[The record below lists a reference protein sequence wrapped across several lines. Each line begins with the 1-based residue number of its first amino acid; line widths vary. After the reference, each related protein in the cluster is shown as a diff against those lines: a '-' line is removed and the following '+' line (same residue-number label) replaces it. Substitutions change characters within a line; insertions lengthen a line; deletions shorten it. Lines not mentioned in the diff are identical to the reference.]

1 MDKYYNLNDSCAL
14 ITNTDI
20 SMGSCLKQ
28 AIRKANTIKIL
39 AAFIMESG
47 VRLIIDDLKYAIDMG
62 ARVQILTGYYLG
74 ITEPSALYLL
84 KMYLGDSAEIR
95 IFKHKEISFHPK
107 TYIFENEKS
116 SEIYIGSS
124 NISASALEYGVEWNY
139 RIVKDESKGIFTQF
153 YENFDELFN
162 DHSLVLNDEIL
173 KNYSLGWKKNKFSQ
187 QAFNSDSKNILPSKS
202 SSVAETEEAYQVGN
216 RIKPY
221 GAQIEVLYYLELA
234 RNEVSKGLVVMATGV
249 GKTYLAAFDSK
260 KYEKILFVAH
270 REEILTQAY
279 NSFKKVMPEK
289 SFGMFMENVKD
300 TDADVIFASV
310 QSIGKPKYLND
321 NWFKRDYFDYIIFDE
336 MHHIAASSYNAV
348 YNYFKPEFMLGL
360 TATPFRMDNKD
371 IFKYC
376 DDNLIYEINLKEA
389 IERDYLVPF
398 NYYGIYDDTDYS
410 EIDFRNGKYNEKE
423 LEKALSTRKR
433 AELVLKYYRIYG
445 QKRAIAFCSSINHAN
460 SMTESFVKAGIPSAS
475 VHSGD
480 GEFVQERSKAISN
493 LKAGEL
499 KVLFVVD
506 IFNEGVDIPEVDT
519 ILFLRPTE
527 SYTIFLQQLG
537 RGLRKSE
544 NKTFVNVLDFIGNYK
559 MAPNLPRLL
568 SGKNPM
574 SMESRTAY
582 NVDYPEGCN
591 IQFDMKLMDLF
602 EELKKHDKL
611 QHRLETEFF
620 RLKEQLGVRPSRM
633 DLYEGSDLPTREFF
647 KNGYLEF
654 LKQYNE
660 LNDEEN
666 SWFGTDVE
674 KFLIELEKMNL
685 QKLYKIPVILTFIE
699 GGILHKKSTIH
710 DIGEKMME
718 FYKNPQYAVD
728 MKDEGSKDYLNWSID
743 KYIKLA
749 AKMPIHFINK
759 SSEFFN
765 YDEINKELVLVDS
778 IVNMSSKL
786 LVDHVQDIIQYRL
799 HDKCAKLYK
808 NDMEKKEAEN
818 K

>member
-1 MDKYYNLNDSCAL
+1 MS
-14 ITNTDI
+14 
-20 SMGSCLKQ
+20 SCLKQ
-28 AIRKANTIKIL
+28 AIRKANTIRIL

-47 VRLIIDDLKYAIDMG
+47 VRLIIDDLKYAINMG

-95 IFKHKEISFHPK
+95 IFKHKDISFHPK

-153 YENFDELFN
+153 YENFDELFY

-187 QAFNSDSKNILPSKS
+187 QAFNSNSKNILPSKS
-202 SSVAETEEAYQVGN
+202 LSVAETEEAYQVGN
-216 RIKPY
+216 KIKPY
-221 GAQIEVLYYLELA
+221 GAQIEALYYLELA
-234 RNEVSKGLVVMATGV
+234 RNEVTKGLVVMATGV

-260 KYEKILFVAH
+260 KYKKILFVAH

-289 SFGMFMENVKD
+289 SFGMFKENVKD

-321 NWFKRDYFDYIIFDE
+321 NWFKCDYFDYIIFDE

-410 EIDFRNGKYNEKE
+410 EIDFKNGKYNEKE

-445 QKRAIAFCSSINHAN
+445 QMRAIAFCSSISHAN
-460 SMTESFVKAGIPSAS
+460 SMTESFVKAGVPSAS

-506 IFNEGVDIPEVDT
+506 IFNEGVDIPDIDT

-527 SYTIFLQQLG
+527 SYSIFLQQLG

-574 SMESRTAY
+574 AMESRSTY
-582 NVDYPEGCN
+582 NVEYPEGCN
-591 IQFDMKLMDLF
+591 VQFDMKLMDLF
-602 EELKKHDKL
+602 EELKKNDKL
-611 QHRLETEFF
+611 QYRLEAEFF

-647 KNGYLEF
+647 KNGYLAF

-666 SWFGTDVE
+666 NWLGTDVE
-674 KFLIELEKMNL
+674 KFLLELEKMNL
-685 QKLYKIPVILTFIE
+685 QKLYKIPVILTFVE
-699 GGILHKKSTIH
+699 GGILHKKASVH
-710 DIGEKMME
+710 DIGEKMMK
-718 FYKNPQYAVD
+718 FYKNPQYAID

-743 KYIKLA
+743 KYKKLA
-749 AKMPIHFINK
+749 IKMPINFINK
-759 SSEFFN
+759 SSKFFN
-765 YDEINKELVLVDS
+765 YDEINKELILEDS
-778 IVNMSSKL
+778 IVNMSSKS

-799 HDKCAKLYK
+799 HNKCAKLYK
-808 NDMEKKEAEN
+808 NDMEKKEDEN
-818 K
+818 N